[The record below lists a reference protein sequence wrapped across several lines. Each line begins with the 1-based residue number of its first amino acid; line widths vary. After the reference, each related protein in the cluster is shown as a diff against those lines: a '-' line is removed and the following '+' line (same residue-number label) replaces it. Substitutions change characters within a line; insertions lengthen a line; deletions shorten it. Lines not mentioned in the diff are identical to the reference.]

1 METKKKIQFIRMILL
16 SNGVVDLF
24 AAIASSSLCLRLP
37 CPDMPLIPINS
48 RLLLVD
54 GGSPPL
60 LLGLAE
66 SGLPINL
73 NSIGL
78 W

>member
-1 METKKKIQFIRMILL
+1 VK
-16 SNGVVDLF
+16 V
-24 AAIASSSLCLRLP
+24 
-37 CPDMPLIPINS
+37 PINA